1 MAIIILDQKI
11 KEYRYRKCI
20 PILPPQIYQC
30 FVGFKEPFVNFLSTW
45 IRIPNTD
52 PVLGDQMITN
62 PYPHLAYMLML
73 MLIFIVI
80 QRLIK
85 KKFLVGWVAG
95 NYLFSQKIKIHYLIC
110 PLL

>member
-30 FVGFKEPFVNFLSTW
+30 FVGFKEHFFNFLSSW

-52 PVLGDQMITN
+52 PDLRDQMIAN
-62 PYPHLAYMLML
+62 PYPHLVYML
-73 MLIFIVI
+73 IAYANFHFNSETN
-80 QRLIK
+80 K
-85 KKFLVGWVAG
+85 KKNSL
-95 NYLFSQKIKIHYLIC
+95 
-110 PLL
+110 